1 MRKLLILALT
11 AVAVL
16 TAPAVRAAE
25 PTVELRIK
33 AIKDLLPLAEYLGD
47 LAGQGEQA
55 EQGAKFVEAMAGKK
69 GVIEGIDITK
79 PIGFY
84 ASMTPAV
91 IDSPMVVLVP
101 VGDEKAFL
109 NLLTGKLN
117 LAPEKGEGDIYTL
130 NVPNV
135 PPKVYFKFHKGYVC
149 VTVHNKAA
157 LEGDAI
163 LDPKDFFAKP
173 ESAILALSVHL
184 DRIPAEVRK
193 TVLGQLELKLAD
205 EKAKPAKTPAES
217 KAKALT
223 LDATYDGIAAI
234 LSDGKS
240 ISLKLDIDPKTDDI
254 GLSLVFGGKP
264 STEVTKLLASYAG
277 RKAVAPM
284 AAAKDAVLSLA
295 VNVQVP
301 DGMKKKYG
309 ELVDLLIA
317 EGLENAKGN
326 DRDAAKKVFD
336 ALEPSL
342 KSGVLELGAALT
354 ATADGKHE
362 VLSAVR
368 VVSGKGIEA
377 LLKEF
382 APFIPEGQAKVKFD
396 VDKVGAANVHEI
408 VPPANAVPENI
419 FGASSL
425 WLSTADDLLVVG
437 FGAKSDA
444 VKKLAAAPAG
454 SSPIVEF
461 ETSVARLLPIVE
473 PQTKP
478 EVFKVLNQE
487 VFADGKPAGKDTI
500 KLGITG
506 GEELKVQF
514 TIKGRAAK
522 FLALLQKRKSES

>member
-1 MRKLLILALT
+1 MRKLLILALA
-11 AVAVL
+11 AVVSLPAPVL
-16 TAPAVRAAE
+16 RAAE

-84 ASMTPAV
+84 ATMTPAV

-117 LAPEKGEGDIYTL
+117 LMPDKGEDDIYSI
-130 NVPNV
+130 NVPGV
-135 PPKVYFKFHKGYVC
+135 PPKVYFKFHKGYVG

-157 LEGDAI
+157 LEGNAI
-163 LDPKDFFAKP
+163 LDPKEFFAKP

-184 DRIPAEVRK
+184 DRIPMEVRK

-217 KAKALT
+217 KAKALA

-234 LSDGKS
+234 LGDGKTA
-240 ISLKLDIDPKTDDI
+240 SLKLNIDPKTDDI
-254 GLSLVFGGKP
+254 GLQFSFGGKP
-264 STEVTKLLASYAG
+264 STDLNKLLAGYSG
-277 RKAVAPM
+277 RKAVAPT
-284 AAAKDAVLSLA
+284 AAAKDAIVSLG

-301 DGMKKKYG
+301 EGMKKKYG

-342 KSGVLELGAALT
+342 KSGILELGAALT
-354 ATADGKHE
+354 PTEDGKHE
-362 VLSAVR
+362 VLAALR
-368 VVSGKGIEA
+368 VASGKGIEA

-396 VDKVGAANVHEI
+396 VEKIGAANLHEI
-408 VPPANAVPENI
+408 IPPVQAEAERL
-419 FGASSL
+419 FGVSRL

-437 FGAKSDA
+437 FAPGNAA

-454 SSPIVEF
+454 TTPIIAF
-461 ETSVARLLPIVE
+461 ETSVARLMPIVE
-473 PQTKP
+473 PQTKA
-478 EVFKVLNQE
+478 EIFKVLNQE

-500 KLGITG
+500 MLSVTG
-506 GEELKVQF
+506 GDELKVNF

-522 FLALLQKRKSES
+522 FLALLQKKKAES